1 MFLLERRRLTELDEV
16 GMLGG
21 YLNENH
27 AGQPTECYSDH
38 WALSLFFFFIIYA
51 AFLGVGSWAQCPGCP
66 IPSLLKAHHDVPIPE
81 RLRGG
86 DLPPTEQLK
95 WSETRKRH
103 V

>member
-38 WALSLFFFFIIYA
+38 WALSLFFFLLSMQP
-51 AFLGVGSWAQCPGCP
+51 FLGWGPGP
-66 IPSLLKAHHDVPIPE
+66 NVLGALFPLF
-81 RLRGG
+81 
-86 DLPPTEQLK
+86 
-95 WSETRKRH
+95 
-103 V
+103 